1 MDELASRTGQVAAL
15 MEQLPPEP
23 LSRGLEGERAKR
35 VAHLAQQQGQMR
47 LETPPV
53 TPDEFTPT
61 RYL

>member
-1 MDELASRTGQVAAL
+1 MDELVGRAGQFAAL

-23 LSRGLEGERAKR
+23 LSRGLEGDRAKR
-35 VAHLAQQQGQMR
+35 VAHLAQQHRQMR